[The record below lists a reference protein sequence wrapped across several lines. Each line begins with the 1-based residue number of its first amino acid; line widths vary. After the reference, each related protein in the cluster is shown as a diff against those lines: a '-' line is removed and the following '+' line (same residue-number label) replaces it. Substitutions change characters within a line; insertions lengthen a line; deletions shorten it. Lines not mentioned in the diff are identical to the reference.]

1 MAKGFF
7 MSWITIL
14 LLASAVVL
22 IVGLVLIIIAQIRS
36 SRHIETLKKKT
47 EAPKEEEPKARPK
60 VSHGAQPA
68 PRRKPAAKESAVK
81 PKPAAPAETPAE
93 PQKPE
98 VRTRPEKRPEPEV
111 PAKSFEPKPYPE
123 YDNTRAM
130 EQLGLSQEEADM
142 FISELVVQIEE
153 ELPNLDAAYEQ
164 NDLER
169 LEKVSHMLKGSATSL
184 GEGGVADILVELN
197 TYCKSGK
204 DRGVIGEH
212 LKNLHYYFGKLKEKF
227 GG

>member
-1 MAKGFF
+1 

-14 LLASAVVL
+14 LFASAIVL
-22 IVGLVLIIIAQIRS
+22 VVGLVLIIVAQIRS
-36 SRHIETLKKKT
+36 TRHIETLKKKT
-47 EAPKEEEPKARPK
+47 EAPKEEAAKPRPK
-60 VSHGAQPA
+60 VSHGSQPSV
-68 PRRKPAAKESAVK
+68 KTPAEKESAAK
-81 PKPAAPAETPAE
+81 PGPVAVPVEPETT
-93 PQKPE
+93 E
-98 VRTRPEKRPEPEV
+98 VQVRPEKRAEPEAPV
-111 PAKSFEPKPYPE
+111 TSFEPKPYPE

-184 GEGGVADILVELN
+184 GQGGVADILVELN

-204 DRGVIGEH
+204 DRGVIGDH